1 MKLPPITTDKYL
13 AMTKNQL
20 LRVIIAAFLFA
31 ACSSSKDTTGV
42 WLNKEKIIPG
52 KTYHKIFIVAV
63 TADVSVRT
71 QLENDLAV
79 AVTGRGYQA
88 VKSIDLIPHDLNNPK
103 PPSKDEVVSKVKSSG
118 CDAVFVAGLMNKE
131 EERRYT
137 PSKSTYSV
145 MPYYSLVGN
154 YYGYY
159 SQVYTTS
166 YQPGYY
172 TDDKEYFVQS
182 NFYDAASEEIMWS
195 VQSKVFNPTSITKFS
210 KSYMTTLV
218 KQLEQAKLLKKP

>member
-1 MKLPPITTDKYL
+1 MKQ
-13 AMTKNQL
+13 NL
-20 LRVIIAAFLFA
+20 LFKVIIAAFLFA
-31 ACSSSKDTTGV
+31 ACSSSKENTGV
-42 WLNKEKIIPG
+42 WLNKEKIQPG
-52 KTYHKIFIVAV
+52 KKYSKIFIVVV

-79 AVTGRGYQA
+79 AISSKGYQA
-88 VKSIDLIPHDLNNPK
+88 VKSIDLIPHSLSDPK
-103 PPSKDEVVSKVKSSG
+103 PPSKDSIVAKVKSTG
-118 CDAVFVAGLMNKE
+118 CDAVFVASLMNKDE
-131 EERRYT
+131 AMRYT

-159 SQVYTTS
+159 SSVYTTS
-166 YQPGYY
+166 YEPGYY
-172 TDDKEYFVQS
+172 TNDKEYFVLS

-195 VQSKVFNPTSITKFS
+195 VQSEVFNPTSIATFS

-218 KQLEQAKLLKKP
+218 KQLENSKLLKK

>member
-1 MKLPPITTDKYL
+1 MKLPPTTTDKYL
-13 AMTKNQL
+13 VMTKNQL
-20 LRVIIAAFLFA
+20 LRVITAALLFA
-31 ACSSSKDTTGV
+31 ACAPSKDTTGV
-42 WLNKEKIIPG
+42 WLNKEKIVPG
-52 KTYHKIFIVAV
+52 KTYNKIFIVVAS
-63 TADVSVRT
+63 ADVSVRT

-79 AVTGRGYQA
+79 AITSNGHQA

-103 PPSKDEVVSKVKSSG
+103 PPSKDEVISKVKSSG
-118 CDAVFVAGLMNKE
+118 CDAVFVAGLMNKDE
-131 EERRYT
+131 EIRYT
-137 PSKSTYSV
+137 ASKSTYSV

-172 TDDKEYFVQS
+172 TNDKEYFVQS

-195 VQSKVFNPTSITKFS
+195 VQSKVFDPTSIAKFS

-218 KQLEQAKLLKKP
+218 KQLEQAKLLKKS